1 MCRSVLG
8 RRRPLGGI
16 PAPGALFL
24 ILFLLT
30 DAARGSSPVP
40 AQEPQGRRS
49 APFGWD
55 VMTGTESTPGTSL
68 TLKEVGRMKVNRS
81 TAITY
86 EARVTGFS
94 PEDGAILVRRLM
106 DERYVTLPMVL
117 DQDDP
122 TLLRPNLTVTGFVPG
137 EAVEIAFFTRDGS
150 KHAQAKAFPFPIEAR
165 GEGGCRATVQ
175 AVRTGGGA
183 FAILLQGFTAGEEI
197 QVVARLKKK
206 EDKASI
212 RCEDKPLLLRAT
224 FAPKERGDVTY
235 TAMGKSCRVTIS
247 FKVGKDAV
255 VPARRSLAPFHPMG
269 PNG

>member
-1 MCRSVLG
+1 M
-8 RRRPLGGI
+8 
-16 PAPGALFL
+16 
-24 ILFLLT
+24 LFLLT
-30 DAARGSSPVP
+30 DAANGGNPIL

-55 VMTGTESTPGTSL
+55 VMTGTESTPGTSV
-68 TLKEVGRMKVNRS
+68 TLKEVGRMKADRS

-86 EARVTGFS
+86 EVRVTGFS
-94 PEDGAILVRRLM
+94 SEDGAILVQRLM
-106 DERYVTLPMVL
+106 NERYVTLPMVL

-122 TLLRPNLTVTGFVPG
+122 TLLRPNLTVSGYVPG
-137 EAVEIAFFTRDGS
+137 EAVEIAFFTPNGS

-197 QVVARLKKK
+197 HVVAKLKKK
-206 EDKASI
+206 EEKASI

-235 TAMGKSCRVTIS
+235 TAMGKSCSVSVS
-247 FKVGKDAV
+247 FKIGKDAV
-255 VPARRSLAPFHPMG
+255 VPAQRSLASFYSMG
-269 PNG
+269 LNG